1 MALQINKTVTVLD
14 LRDNAIDDKGFHDL
28 LIGLMDNA
36 HLRELDLSNNPGPGK
51 TGIEKLSGILDPRK
65 RKMPTLRVLKL
76 SEVRP
81 AQSGP
86 LYFEK
91 SGANHVKP

>member
-1 MALQINKTVTVLD
+1 
-14 LRDNAIDDKGFHDL
+14 
-28 LIGLMDNA
+28 MDNA

-76 SEVRP
+76 SEVNLGSVHGRDLL
-81 AQSGP
+81 SNERG
-86 LYFEK
+86 F
-91 SGANHVKP
+91 HMW